1 MTQFAEAIHQYWQTP
16 FQGYSAYSDSHL
28 QIIVNPDLEAD
39 EAVTIL
45 HTVSDALTRV
55 ALLPSIAQALHAKGI
70 LCSNTPLSEGQL
82 RDALRDLGIVMHGAD
97 HLFYVPNTL
106 REAWLQE
113 PETAFIRQ
121 LTDDD
126 AMRFAE
132 LEYQTNDDELDQ
144 AQVAL
149 DDWAVFGVLDTNSEL
164 ISAASI
170 YPWGNNS
177 IVDIGVLTLANARGK
192 GHATRLLRNVG
203 RYAMMQRYELQY
215 RSQADNHAS
224 LALAEASGLA
234 LLGYW
239 EIPTPN
245 NQE

>member
-1 MTQFAEAIHQYWQTP
+1 MTQFAEAIHHYWQTP
-16 FQGYSAYSDSHL
+16 FQGYSAYSDTHL
-28 QIIVNPDLEAD
+28 QVIVTPDLDAD

-55 ALLPSIAQALHAKGI
+55 ALLPSIAQALHAKDV
-70 LCSNTPLSEGQL
+70 LCGNTPLSEEQL
-82 RDALRDLGIVMHGAD
+82 RTALRDLGIVMHGAD
-97 HLFYVPNTL
+97 HLFYVPISQRDT
-106 REAWLQE
+106 WLQE

-132 LEYQTNDDELDQ
+132 LEYQTSDDELDQ

-149 DDWAVFGVLDTNSEL
+149 EDCAVFGVLDANSAL
-164 ISAASI
+164 LSAASI
-170 YPWGNNS
+170 YPWGNDS
-177 IVDIGVLTLANARGK
+177 IADIGVLTLANARGK

-203 RYAMMQRYELQY
+203 RYVMTHRCELQY

-224 LALAEASGLA
+224 LALAKASGLA

-239 EIPTPN
+239 EIPTPS